1 MIDFLKLF
9 GRFLMLNFQAQQ
21 HIGVDGTPL
30 KEVIPLKHIA
40 DVGPGLPDRQAVEQD
55 TSLLRQKEA
64 GNQREQRGF
73 STAAGSHDGQ
83 KMPGL
88 KCKRNIG
95 KSRSFALRLMVGEAD
110 MLQRK
115 QRIHRQAS

>member
-9 GRFLMLNFQAQQ
+9 GRFLMLDFQAQQ
-21 HIGVDGTPL
+21 HIGVDGAPL
-30 KEVIPLKHIA
+30 KKMVSLEHVTN
-40 DVGPGLPDRQAVEQD
+40 VGPGFPDRQAVEQD
-55 TSLLRQKEA
+55 TALLRQKEA
-64 GNQREQRGF
+64 GDQGKQRGF
-73 STAAGSHDGQ
+73 STAAWPHNSQ
-83 KMPGL
+83 KMAGFQG
-88 KCKRNIG
+88 KRNIG